1 MVEINKLADNCS
13 VLYVDT
19 EEFISFSKMIEQE
32 FNLTKDGKLIMD
44 IVGDEGF
51 QDYYVD
57 DYKIAIG
64 WRAFID
70 AEIYALDEKSN
81 ILIEKIRK
89 WLNKRN
95 NMVEIEDLN
104 KYYEIDGK
112 KQYVLDGIN
121 LSVQKGEC
129 VILKGVSGSGKTT
142 LLSIIAGL
150 DKPSDGKV
158 LVEGEPISKL
168 PDMHLSAFRAQKIG
182 IVFQNFNLLD
192 GVSLLDNA
200 MVPLIASKV
209 ALKEAKQK
217 AMAALKLANIEHKA
231 SKIPSELSGGEKQRG
246 AIARALVANPNL
258 ILCDEPTANLDR
270 ANSLGFIQTLKELH
284 KMGKTIIV
292 ATHDSLFEELDFEHK
307 VIEISQ
313 GAI

>member
-1 MVEINKLADNCS
+1 
-13 VLYVDT
+13 
-19 EEFISFSKMIEQE
+19 
-32 FNLTKDGKLIMD
+32 
-44 IVGDEGF
+44 
-51 QDYYVD
+51 
-57 DYKIAIG
+57 
-64 WRAFID
+64 
-70 AEIYALDEKSN
+70 
-81 ILIEKIRK
+81 
-89 WLNKRN
+89 
-95 NMVEIEDLN
+95 MVEIEDLN

-129 VILKGVSGSGKTT
+129 VILKGISGSGKTT

-168 PDMHLSAFRAQKIG
+168 PDIHLSAFRAQKIG

-307 VIEISQ
+307 VVEISQ
-313 GAI
+313 GTI